1 MNKPIWKTPFTLLL
15 LSLGM
20 LIAPTASAAT
30 VVFVHGYLGDGS
42 SFREPGIVRAFTRAG
57 WRDGGNINGA
67 SVNAR
72 RWPGAGGNM
81 VLTVAL
87 PSEAPLRNQSQWLG
101 AMLAG
106 VSKARGDGLYVVAH
120 SAGGVV
126 ARMALVTRTP
136 EGFAGLVTI
145 ASPHLGTEAAET
157 GQMIGNSP
165 LGMLG
170 MLPGLNKLSRSQGLY
185 ADLVRPRPG
194 TALYWLNGQTHPAG
208 RYVSVVRSGQR
219 GSSDMIVPEWSQD
232 MNNVTTLRGL
242 SRTVRTGGGH
252 LLQRSDGAL
261 LLKLVSGM
269 VGEGPVVRR

>member
-1 MNKPIWKTPFTLLL
+1 MRHQQANHVLVPWVLLVAALFTP
-15 LSLGM
+15 
-20 LIAPTASAAT
+20 AASAAT
-30 VVFVHGYLGDGS
+30 VVFVHGYLGDGN
-42 SFREPGIVRAFTRAG
+42 SFREPGIVAAFTRAG
-57 WRDGGNINGA
+57 WRDGGNINAANVQSG
-67 SVNAR
+67 
-72 RWPGAGGNM
+72 RWPAAGGDM

-87 PSEAPLRNQSQWLG
+87 PSEAPVRNQGQWLG

-106 VSKARGDGLYVVAH
+106 VTGARADDLYVVAH

-157 GQMIGNSP
+157 GRMIGNSP

-194 TALYWLNGQTHPAG
+194 TALYWLNSQTHPAG
-208 RYVSVVRSGQR
+208 RYISIVRSGRQ

-242 SRTVRTGGGH
+242 SRTIRTGGGH
-252 LLQRSDGAL
+252 LLQRSDGPL
-261 LLKLVSGM
+261 LVKLL
-269 VGEGPVVRR
+269 R